1 MLVADLSYILHTLEM
16 ADGGELTAEYLELQ
30 LIQSRQEI
38 EHPPS
43 LESVGIT
50 KLDLSLV

>member
-1 MLVADLSYILHTLEM
+1 MRVLEM
-16 ADGGELTAEYLELQ
+16 ADGGELSAGHLELQ
-30 LIQSRQEI
+30 LIQSREEI

-50 KLDLSLV
+50 RL